1 MARAYVPR
9 WPTSIAVAYKRAI
22 AGFVMLWERETIATL
37 VSPQFATLTQ
47 QQARARG
54 LDAELEDAPE
64 DELDIMLDRTFAH
77 IEQLQPDR
85 DLASEALTRARDVDS
100 FTRGQVERQLAA
112 AAGRAMAA
120 PAQHGDQL
128 VAGFVS
134 DNVALIKG
142 MRRQARDS
150 IEEIVRRGWRSGA
163 TAEQLAAQ
171 IRKRYGFMRKS
182 RAELIAADQIGK
194 LNGELT
200 RARLL
205 GAGVE
210 QGRWRDRKDSR
221 VREKHAE
228 LGKGLGTLFDLRV
241 GVPVERFPG
250 WPIRCRCWTEPVLA
264 ASDRSR

>member
-1 MARAYVPR
+1 MARRPYQPREPTRVELAYR
-9 WPTSIAVAYKRAI
+9 RAI
-22 AGFVMLWERETIATL
+22 VSWINLWERETIATL
-37 VSPQFATLTQ
+37 VSPQFVQLAQ

-64 DELDIMLDRTFAH
+64 DELDRMLDRTFAH

-85 DLASEALTRARDVDS
+85 DIASEALARARDVDT

-120 PAQHGDQL
+120 PAQHGDAI
-128 VAGFVS
+128 VSGFVS
-134 DNVALIKG
+134 DNVAQIKG
-142 MRRQARDS
+142 LRRQARDS
-150 IEEIVRRGWRSGA
+150 IEDIVRRGWRSGA
-163 TAEQLAAQ
+163 TADELAAE
-171 IRKRYGFMRKS
+171 IRRRYGFMRKS
-182 RAELIAADQIGK
+182 RAALIAADQIGK

-210 QGRWRDRKDSR
+210 RGRWRTKRDGR
-221 VREKHAE
+221 VRDAHRALEGVE
-228 LGKGLGTLFDLRV
+228 FDLQV
-241 GVPVERFPG
+241 GVPKERFPG

-264 ASDRSR
+264 AADRSR